1 MIVFLKKKD
10 EKKKKNIAS
19 RSFILGS
26 VVDQDDFDPSL

>member
-10 EKKKKNIAS
+10 EKKKNIAS